1 LVVGKGG
8 GTGDGSAAGRM
19 IEWAGG
25 EMAINSDR
33 MQRMASPEIIAQAN
47 PDVILVTDFGFDRLG
62 SPVDE
67 IKALP
72 GVATSNA
79 AKTGRIYRVEE
90 HQLMYFNPRS
100 GENVEKV
107 AAVIHQK

>member
-1 LVVGKGG
+1 MV
-8 GTGDGSAAGRM
+8 
-19 IEWAGG
+19 EWAGG
-25 EMAINSDR
+25 EMAVDAQG

-79 AKTGRIYRVEE
+79 AKAGRIFRVEE
-90 HQLMYFNPRS
+90 NQLMYFGPRS